1 MKKKP
6 IIAAIAVLAIVLIA
20 GSSIAYFNSKDTA
33 DNVFTVGNVKIELT
47 EEHWDPEKE
56 HIISAKASFKKEPIV
71 KNTGSNDAYVRLKV
85 NVSDYDLISEACG
98 DIDLKT
104 LFDGWDP
111 DGKWELASE
120 VRNDENGSMDYI
132 FRYKEL
138 LPVGEGTDPLFNAV
152 TFPDNVDMDK
162 IMQLPETFDIK
173 ISADAIQAKG
183 FENAEEAFVAFDEQ
197 Q

>member
-47 EEHWDPEKE
+47 EDPWDPDEE
-56 HIISAKASFKKEPIV
+56 HIISAKASFEKEPIV
-71 KNTGSNDAYVRLKV
+71 KNTGSNDAYVRLRV
-85 NVSDYDLISEACG
+85 NVTDYDLISEACG
-98 DIDLKT
+98 GIDLKS

-111 DGKWELASE
+111 DGNWEVVSE
-120 VRNDENGSMDYI
+120 EPQADGSKDYV
-132 FRYKEL
+132 FRYKNIL
-138 LPVGEGTDPLFNAV
+138 HVGEETEPLFNAV
-152 TFPDNVDMDK
+152 KFPNEVDMEK
-162 IMQLPETFDIK
+162 IMELPETFDISIK
-173 ISADAIQAKG
+173 AEAIQAQG
-183 FENAEEAFVAFDEQ
+183 FEDAEKAFEAFDEQ